1 MAEPQPIRPQ
11 VRMFT
16 VDLTELRPGTLSFG
30 DLIDVADATG
40 LDPTAF
46 EAIVSSGKGVDRLRL
61 LCAFAWLAARRDE
74 PALTYQDVLAGQVQV
89 TGQRDRSRPARTRV
103 ARASSRR

>member
-1 MAEPQPIRPQ
+1 MAAPRPIRPQ

-16 VDLTELRPGTLSFG
+16 VDLGELRPGTLAFG

-40 LDPTAF
+40 LDPTQF
-46 EAIVSSGKGVDRLRL
+46 ERIIHSGKGVDRLRL

-74 PALTYQDVLAGQVQV
+74 PSLTYQDVLRGQVQV
-89 TGQRDRSRPARTRV
+89 TGRSDRRRPARTR
-103 ARASSRR
+103 AEGA